1 VSQVWNERY
10 GNDTYAYGTSPNEF
24 FKEQIAHLN
33 PGKILL
39 PAEGEGR
46 NAVYAAGLG
55 WEVVAFDQSIEGRKK
70 AILLAE
76 ANRVEIEY
84 LVGEFADHQ
93 FEENH
98 FNAIGLIFAHFP
110 AEVKSGYHRMLSR
123 YLKKGGLVIFEAF
136 SKNHLSYVAANPK
149 VGGPKDIN
157 MLFSMEEIRNDFPD
171 FEILV
176 LEETEIELHE
186 GPFHD
191 GVGSVIRFVGRKK

>member
-1 VSQVWNERY
+1 MWNERY

>member
-1 VSQVWNERY
+1 MYKIWDERY
-10 GNDTYAYGTSPNEF
+10 GNEVYAYGTSPNVF
-24 FKEQIAHLN
+24 FKEQLAQLN

-55 WEVVAFDQSIEGRKK
+55 WDVVAFDQSIEGSKK

-76 ANRVEIEY
+76 TKHVEIEY
-84 LVGEFADHQ
+84 LIGEFAKHY
-93 FEENH
+93 FEDAS
-98 FNAIGLIFAHFP
+98 FDAIGLIFAHFP
-110 AEVKSGYHRMLSR
+110 ADVKSGYHRILNR

-157 MLFSMEEIRNDFPD
+157 MLFSLEEIRMDFAD
-171 FEILV
+171 FDILV
-176 LEETEIELHE
+176 LEEKEVELHE

-191 GVGSVIRFVGRKK
+191 GVGSVIRFLGRKK

>member
-1 VSQVWNERY
+1 MSQVWNERY

>member
-1 VSQVWNERY
+1 MWNERY
-10 GNDTYAYGTSPNEF
+10 GNDTYAYGTSPNVF

-46 NAVYAAGLG
+46 NAVFASGLG

-76 ANRVEIEY
+76 TNRVEIEY
-84 LVGEFADHQ
+84 FVGEFADHH

-98 FNAIGLIFAHFP
+98 FDAIGLIFAHFP

-123 YLKKGGLVIFEAF
+123 YLKKGGLAIFEAF
-136 SKNHLSYVAANPK
+136 SKNHLSYVVANPK